1 MLQMTLQQ
9 GYQSVQQ
16 CHPLDTVYAP
26 FQGQRQT
33 NPGLQIFR
41 PCIKEAFLSWLPS
54 SFGR

>member
-9 GYQSVQQ
+9 GYQPVQQ